1 MRSILIV
8 CRANLCRS
16 PMAEVVLRACA
27 PAMGV
32 DRVGSAGVWAGSR
45 PEAMDARAKAA
56 LERRKYTVPPKWRS
70 RRVSRDDLGQ
80 WELILAADA
89 EVLAALRELWPDAP
103 PNRLRLFLDHV
114 PDHHGQDLPDPYFSS
129 AAGFEAALDL
139 IERSVA
145 TISRRRV

>member
-1 MRSILIV
+1 MNSILIV

-32 DRVGSAGVWAGSR
+32 TRVGSAGAWAGSR
-45 PEAMDARAKAA
+45 PEPMDARAKAA

-70 RRVSRDDLGQ
+70 RRVQREDLAQ
-80 WELILAADA
+80 WDLILAADT
-89 EVLAALRELWPDAP
+89 EVLANLQALWPEAP
-103 PNRLRLFLDHV
+103 ANRLRLFLDHV
-114 PDHHGQDLPDPYFSS
+114 PEHHGQDLPDPYFSS
-129 AAGFEAALDL
+129 TAGFEAVLDL